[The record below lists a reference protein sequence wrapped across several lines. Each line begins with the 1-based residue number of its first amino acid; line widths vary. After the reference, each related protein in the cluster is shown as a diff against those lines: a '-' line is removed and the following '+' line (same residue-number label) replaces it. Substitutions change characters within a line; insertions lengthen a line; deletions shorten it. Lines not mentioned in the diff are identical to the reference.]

1 MVDIK
6 IVASHQRQ
14 EMAENL
20 RDTLG
25 LTNQDIFYD
34 ESTEAGNPYLPV
46 KQTWLLPH
54 EDGVTHRVVLNDDV
68 QVCSGF
74 KQIIEQMAQ
83 SHPDCAF
90 SLFTT
95 AFDGESYNNFIIGLE
110 SPYIHHVWSMWG
122 CAILLP
128 IGIVEECFN
137 YIDAVFGEDALES
150 HGILSYLKQKQIP
163 VLSTIPV
170 TVQHIGDDSLYDP
183 SLPVRRTA
191 RFEENP
197 TADWTSTQI
206 ENPPVLEW
214 FKPRQTGKVEN
225 RTDRILNILRGVNID
240 E

>member
-1 MVDIK
+1 M
-6 IVASHQRQ
+6 
-14 EMAENL
+14 ENL
-20 RDTLG
+20 REALG
-25 LTNQDIFYD
+25 LTDQDIFYD
-34 ESTEAGNPYLPV
+34 ERTETGNPYLAV

-54 EDGVTHRVVLNDDV
+54 EEGVTHRVVLNDDV
-68 QVCSGF
+68 QVCNGF
-74 KQIIEQMAQ
+74 KQIIEQMTQ

-90 SLFTT
+90 SLFTM
-95 AFDGESYNNFIIGLE
+95 AFDGESYNDFISGMD
-110 SPYIHHVWSMWG
+110 SPYIHHDWSMWG

-150 HGILSYLKQKQIP
+150 QGILSFLKHKQIP

-183 SLPVRRTA
+183 SLPVRRTT

-225 RTDRILNILRGVNID
+225 RTDRILNILRGVNVD

>member
-6 IVASHQRQ
+6 IVASRQRQ

-20 RDTLG
+20 RDTLE
-25 LTNQDIFYD
+25 LTDQDIFYD
-34 ESTEAGNPYLPV
+34 ESSETGNPYLPV

-54 EDGVTHRVVLNDDV
+54 AEGMTHRVVLNDDV
-68 QVCSGF
+68 QVCNGF
-74 KQIIEQMAQ
+74 KQIIEQMTQ

-90 SLFTT
+90 SLFTM
-95 AFDGESYNNFIIGLE
+95 AFDGDCYNDFISGLD
-110 SPYIHHVWSMWG
+110 SPYIRHDWSMWG

-137 YIDAVFGEDALES
+137 YIDAVFGEDTLES
-150 HGILSYLKQKQIP
+150 HGILSFLKHKQIP
-163 VLSTIPV
+163 VLSTIPI

-183 SLPVRRTA
+183 SLPVRRSS

-225 RTDRILNILRGVNID
+225 RTDRILNILRGVNVD

>member
-6 IVASHQRQ
+6 IVASRQRQ
-14 EMAENL
+14 EMVENL
-20 RDTLG
+20 RDTLE
-25 LTNQDIFYD
+25 LTDQDVFYD
-34 ESTEAGNPYLPV
+34 ESSETGNPYLPV

-54 EDGVTHRVVLNDDV
+54 ADGVTHRVVLNDDV

-90 SLFTT
+90 SLFTM
-95 AFDGESYNNFIIGLE
+95 AFDGESYNDFISGLD
-110 SPYIHHVWSMWG
+110 SPYIRHDWSMWG

-150 HGILSYLKQKQIP
+150 FGILSFLRHKQIP

-170 TVQHIGDDSLYDP
+170 TIQHVGDESLFDP
-183 SLPVRRTA
+183 NLPVRRTT

-197 TADWTSTQI
+197 TADWRSAKI

-214 FKPRQTGKVEN
+214 FKPRQIGKAED
-225 RTDRILNILRGVNID
+225 RIDRILNILKGVNVD

>member
-214 FKPRQTGKVEN
+214 FKPRQTGKVED
-225 RTDRILNILRGVNID
+225 RTDRILNILRGVNVD

>member
-6 IVASHQRQ
+6 IVASRHRQ

-20 RDTLG
+20 RDTLE
-25 LTNQDIFYD
+25 LTDQDIFYD
-34 ESTEAGNPYLPV
+34 ESTETGNPYLPV

-54 EDGVTHRVVLNDDV
+54 EEEVTHRVVLNDDV
-68 QVCSGF
+68 QVCRGF

-83 SHPDCAF
+83 SHPECAF
-90 SLFTT
+90 SLFTM
-95 AFDGESYNNFIIGLE
+95 AFDGDCYNDFISGLD
-110 SPYIHHVWSMWG
+110 SPYIRHDWSMWG

-137 YIDAVFGEDALES
+137 YIDAVFSEDALES
-150 HGILSYLKQKQIP
+150 HGILSFLKHKQIP
-163 VLSTIPV
+163 VLSTIPI

-183 SLPVRRTA
+183 GLPVRRSS

-225 RTDRILNILRGVNID
+225 RADRILNILRGVNVD

>member
-6 IVASHQRQ
+6 IVASRQRQ
-14 EMAENL
+14 EMVENL
-20 RDTLG
+20 RDALE
-25 LTNQDIFYD
+25 LTDQDIFYD
-34 ESTEAGNPYLPV
+34 ESAETGNPYLPV

-54 EDGVTHRVVLNDDV
+54 EEGVTHRVVLNDDV
-68 QVCSGF
+68 QVCNGF
-74 KQIIEQMAQ
+74 KQIIEQMTQ

-90 SLFTT
+90 SLFTM
-95 AFDGESYNNFIIGLE
+95 AFDGDCYNDFISGLD
-110 SPYIHHVWSMWG
+110 SPYIRHDWSMWG

-137 YIDAVFGEDALES
+137 YIEAVFGEDALES
-150 HGILSYLKQKQIP
+150 HGILSFLKHKQIP

-183 SLPVRRTA
+183 SLPVRRSSL
-191 RFEENP
+191 FEENP

-225 RTDRILNILRGVNID
+225 RTDRILNILRGVNVD

>member
-6 IVASHQRQ
+6 IVASHQRE
-14 EMAENL
+14 EMVENL
-20 RDTLG
+20 REALG
-25 LTNQDIFYD
+25 LTDQDIFYD
-34 ESTEAGNPYLPV
+34 ERTETGNPYLAV

-54 EDGVTHRVVLNDDV
+54 EEGVTHRVVLNDDV
-68 QVCSGF
+68 QVCNGF

-90 SLFTT
+90 SLFTM
-95 AFDGESYNNFIIGLE
+95 AFDGDCYNDFISGLD
-110 SPYIHHVWSMWG
+110 SPYIRHDWSMWG

-128 IGIVEECFN
+128 IGIVEECFS
-137 YIDAVFGEDALES
+137 YIDTVFGNDALES
-150 HGILSYLKQKQIP
+150 FGILSFLRHKQIP
-163 VLSTIPV
+163 VLSTIPI

-183 SLPVRRTA
+183 SLPVRRTT

-225 RTDRILNILRGVNID
+225 RTDRILNILRGVNVD

>member
-6 IVASHQRQ
+6 IVASRQRQ

-20 RDTLG
+20 RDTLE
-25 LTNQDIFYD
+25 LTDQDIFYD
-34 ESTEAGNPYLPV
+34 ESSETGNPYLPV

-54 EDGVTHRVVLNDDV
+54 AEGMTHRVVLNDDV
-68 QVCSGF
+68 QVCNGF
-74 KQIIEQMAQ
+74 KQIIEQMTQ

-90 SLFTT
+90 SLFTM
-95 AFDGESYNNFIIGLE
+95 AFDGDCYNDFISGLD
-110 SPYIHHVWSMWG
+110 SPYIRHDWSMWG

-150 HGILSYLKQKQIP
+150 FGILSFLRHKQIP

-170 TVQHIGDDSLYDP
+170 TIQHIGDESLFDP
-183 SLPVRRTA
+183 NLPVRRTT

-197 TADWTSTQI
+197 TADCTSTQI

-225 RTDRILNILRGVNID
+225 RTDRILNILRGVNVD

>member
-6 IVASHQRQ
+6 IVASRQRQ
-14 EMAENL
+14 EMAETL
-20 RDTLG
+20 RDTLE
-25 LTNQDIFYD
+25 LTDQDIFYD
-34 ESTEAGNPYLPV
+34 ESTETGNPYLPV

-54 EDGVTHRVVLNDDV
+54 AEGVTHRVVLNDDV
-68 QVCSGF
+68 QVCTGF

-95 AFDGESYNNFIIGLE
+95 AFDGDSYNDFISGLE
-110 SPYIHHVWSMWG
+110 SPYIRHDWSMWG

-128 IGIVEECFN
+128 IGIVEDCFN
-137 YIDAVFGEDALES
+137 YIDTVFRQDVYDS
-150 HGILSYLKQKQIP
+150 HGILSFLKQRQIP
-163 VLSTIPV
+163 ILSTIPV

-183 SLPVRRTA
+183 SLPVRRTT

-225 RTDRILNILRGVNID
+225 RTDRILNILRGVNVD

>member
-6 IVASHQRQ
+6 IVASRQRE

-20 RDTLG
+20 RDTLE
-25 LTNQDIFYD
+25 LTDQDIFYD
-34 ESTEAGNPYLPV
+34 ESTETGNPYLPV

-54 EDGVTHRVVLNDDV
+54 EEGVTHRVVLNDDV
-68 QVCSGF
+68 QVCNGF
-74 KQIIEQMAQ
+74 KQIIEQMTQ

-90 SLFTT
+90 SLFTM
-95 AFDGESYNNFIIGLE
+95 AFDGDCYDDFISGLD
-110 SPYIHHVWSMWG
+110 SPYIRHDWSMWG

-137 YIDAVFGEDALES
+137 YIEAVFGEGVLES
-150 HGILSYLKQKQIP
+150 HGILSFLKHKQIP
-163 VLSTIPV
+163 VLSTIPI

-183 SLPVRRTA
+183 SLPVRRSS

-197 TADWTSTQI
+197 TADWTSTKV
-206 ENPPVLEW
+206 EDPPVLEW
-214 FKPRQTGKVEN
+214 FKPRQTGKVED
-225 RTDRILNILRGVNID
+225 RTDRILNILRGVNVD

>member
-6 IVASHQRQ
+6 IVASRQRQ
-14 EMAENL
+14 EMVENL
-20 RDTLG
+20 RDALE
-25 LTNQDIFYD
+25 LTDQDIFYD
-34 ESTEAGNPYLPV
+34 ESAETGNPYLPV

-54 EDGVTHRVVLNDDV
+54 EEGATHRVVLNDDV

-90 SLFTT
+90 SLFTM
-95 AFDGESYNNFIIGLE
+95 AFDGESYNDFISGLD
-110 SPYIHHVWSMWG
+110 SPYIRHDWSMWG

-150 HGILSYLKQKQIP
+150 FGILSFLRHKQIP

-170 TVQHIGDDSLYDP
+170 TIQHIGDESLFDP
-183 SLPVRRTA
+183 NLPVRRTT

-197 TADWTSTQI
+197 TADWTSTKV
-206 ENPPVLEW
+206 EDPPVLEW
-214 FKPRQTGKVEN
+214 FKPRQTGKVED
-225 RTDRILNILRGVNID
+225 RTDRILNILRGVNVD

>member
-6 IVASHQRQ
+6 IVASRQRQ

-20 RDTLG
+20 RDTLE
-25 LTNQDIFYD
+25 LTDQDIFYD
-34 ESTEAGNPYLPV
+34 ESSETGNPYLPV

-54 EDGVTHRVVLNDDV
+54 EEGATHRVVLNDDV
-68 QVCSGF
+68 QVCNGF
-74 KQIIEQMAQ
+74 KQIIEQMTQ

-90 SLFTT
+90 SLFTM
-95 AFDGESYNNFIIGLE
+95 AFDGDCYNDFISGLD
-110 SPYIHHVWSMWG
+110 SPYIRHDWSMWG

>member
-6 IVASHQRQ
+6 IVASRQRQ
-14 EMAENL
+14 EMVENL
-20 RDTLG
+20 RDALE
-25 LTNQDIFYD
+25 LTDQDIFYD
-34 ESTEAGNPYLPV
+34 ESAETGNPYLPV

-54 EDGVTHRVVLNDDV
+54 EEGVTHRVVLNDDV
-68 QVCSGF
+68 QVCNGF
-74 KQIIEQMAQ
+74 KQIIEQITQ

-90 SLFTT
+90 SLFTM
-95 AFDGESYNNFIIGLE
+95 AFDGDCYNGFISGLD
-110 SPYIHHVWSMWG
+110 SPYIRHDWSMWG

-137 YIDAVFGEDALES
+137 YIEAVFGEDALES
-150 HGILSYLKQKQIP
+150 HGILSFLKHKQIP

-183 SLPVRRTA
+183 SLPVRRSS

-225 RTDRILNILRGVNID
+225 RTDRILNVLRGVNVD

>member
-6 IVASHQRQ
+6 IVASHQRE
-14 EMAENL
+14 EMVENL
-20 RDTLG
+20 REALG
-25 LTNQDIFYD
+25 LTDQDIFYD
-34 ESTEAGNPYLPV
+34 ERTETGNPYLAV

-54 EDGVTHRVVLNDDV
+54 EEGVTHRVVLNDDV
-68 QVCSGF
+68 QVCNGF
-74 KQIIEQMAQ
+74 KQIIEQMTQ

-90 SLFTT
+90 SLFTM
-95 AFDGESYNNFIIGLE
+95 AFDGESYNDFISGMD
-110 SPYIHHVWSMWG
+110 SPYIHHDWSMWG

-150 HGILSYLKQKQIP
+150 QGILSFLKHKQIP

-183 SLPVRRTA
+183 SLPVRRTT
-191 RFEENP
+191 RFEEKP
-197 TADWTSTQI
+197 TADWTSTKI

-214 FKPRQTGKVEN
+214 FKPRQIGKVEN
-225 RTDRILNILRGVNID
+225 RTDRILNILKGVDVN

>member
-6 IVASHQRQ
+6 IVASRQRQ

-20 RDTLG
+20 RDALE
-25 LTNQDIFYD
+25 LTDQDIFYD
-34 ESTEAGNPYLPV
+34 ESAETGNPYLPV

-54 EDGVTHRVVLNDDV
+54 EEGVTHRVVLNDDV
-68 QVCSGF
+68 QVCNGF
-74 KQIIEQMAQ
+74 KQIIEQMTQ

-90 SLFTT
+90 SLFTM
-95 AFDGESYNNFIIGLE
+95 AFDGDCYDDFISGLD
-110 SPYIHHVWSMWG
+110 SPYIRHDWSMWG

-137 YIDAVFGEDALES
+137 YIEAVFGEGVLES
-150 HGILSYLKQKQIP
+150 HGILSFLKHKQIP
-163 VLSTIPV
+163 VLSTIPI

-183 SLPVRRTA
+183 SLPVRRSS

-197 TADWTSTQI
+197 TADWTSTKV
-206 ENPPVLEW
+206 EDPPVLEW

-225 RTDRILNILRGVNID
+225 RTDRILNILRGVNVD

>member
-6 IVASHQRQ
+6 IVASRQRQ

-20 RDTLG
+20 RDTLE
-25 LTNQDIFYD
+25 LTDQDVFYD
-34 ESTEAGNPYLPV
+34 ESSETGNPYLPV

-54 EDGVTHRVVLNDDV
+54 ADGVTHRVVLNDDV

-90 SLFTT
+90 SLFTM
-95 AFDGESYNNFIIGLE
+95 AFDGESYNDFISGLD
-110 SPYIHHVWSMWG
+110 SPYIRHDWSMWG

-150 HGILSYLKQKQIP
+150 FGILSFLRHKQIP

-170 TVQHIGDDSLYDP
+170 TIQHVGDESLFDP
-183 SLPVRRTA
+183 NLPVRRTT

-197 TADWTSTQI
+197 TADWRSAKI

-214 FKPRQTGKVEN
+214 FKPRQIGKAED
-225 RTDRILNILRGVNID
+225 RIDRILNILKGVNVD

>member
-6 IVASHQRQ
+6 IVASHQRE
-14 EMAENL
+14 EMVENL
-20 RDTLG
+20 REALG
-25 LTNQDIFYD
+25 LTDQDIFYD
-34 ESTEAGNPYLPV
+34 ERTETGNPYLAV

-54 EDGVTHRVVLNDDV
+54 EEGVTHRVVLNDDV
-68 QVCSGF
+68 QVCNGF
-74 KQIIEQMAQ
+74 KQIIEQMTQ

-90 SLFTT
+90 SLFTM
-95 AFDGESYNNFIIGLE
+95 AFDGDCYNDFISGLD
-110 SPYIHHVWSMWG
+110 SPYIRHDWSMWG

-137 YIDAVFGEDALES
+137 YIEAVFGEDALES
-150 HGILSYLKQKQIP
+150 HGILSFLKHKQIP

-183 SLPVRRTA
+183 SLPVRRTT

-225 RTDRILNILRGVNID
+225 RTDRILNILRGVNVD

>member
-6 IVASHQRQ
+6 IVASRQRQ

-20 RDTLG
+20 RDTLE
-25 LTNQDIFYD
+25 LTDQDIFYD
-34 ESTEAGNPYLPV
+34 KSTETGNPYLAV
-46 KQTWLLPH
+46 KQTWLLHH
-54 EDGVTHRVVLNDDV
+54 EEGVTHRVVLNDNV

-90 SLFTT
+90 SLFTM
-95 AFDGESYNNFIIGLE
+95 AFDGESYNDFISGLE
-110 SPYIHHVWSMWG
+110 SPYIYHDWSMWG

-128 IGIVEECFN
+128 IGIVEECCN
-137 YIDAVFGEDALES
+137 YIDTVFGNDALES
-150 HGILSYLKQKQIP
+150 FGILSFLRHKQIP

-170 TVQHIGDDSLYDP
+170 TIQHIGDESLFDP
-183 SLPVRRTA
+183 NIPVRRTT

-197 TADWTSTQI
+197 TADWRSAKI

-214 FKPRQTGKVEN
+214 FKPRQIVKAED
-225 RTDRILNILRGVNID
+225 RTDRILNILKGVNVD

>member
-6 IVASHQRQ
+6 IVASRQRQ
-14 EMAENL
+14 EMVENL
-20 RDTLG
+20 RDTLE
-25 LTNQDIFYD
+25 LTDQDVFYD
-34 ESTEAGNPYLPV
+34 ESSETGNPYLPV

-54 EDGVTHRVVLNDDV
+54 ADGVTHRFVLNDDV

-90 SLFTT
+90 SLFTM
-95 AFDGESYNNFIIGLE
+95 AFDGESYNDFISGLE
-110 SPYIHHVWSMWG
+110 SPYIRHDWSMWG

-128 IGIVEECFN
+128 IDLVEECFN
-137 YIDAVFGEDALES
+137 YIDSVFGTDALES
-150 HGILSYLKQKQIP
+150 HGILSFLKHKQIP

-170 TVQHIGDDSLYDP
+170 TVQHIGDDSLYDS
-183 SLPVRRTA
+183 SLPIRRTT

-197 TADWTSTQI
+197 TTDWTSTKI
-206 ENPPVLEW
+206 ENPPSLEW
-214 FKPRQTGKVEN
+214 FKPRQIGKVED
-225 RTDRILNILRGVNID
+225 RTDRILNILRGVNVD

>member
-225 RTDRILNILRGVNID
+225 RTDRILNILRGVNVD

>member
-6 IVASHQRQ
+6 IVASRQRQ

-20 RDTLG
+20 RDALE
-25 LTNQDIFYD
+25 LTDQDIFYD
-34 ESTEAGNPYLPV
+34 ERTETGNPYLPV

-54 EDGVTHRVVLNDDV
+54 EEEVTHRVVLNDDV

-90 SLFTT
+90 SLFTM
-95 AFDGESYNNFIIGLE
+95 AFDGDCYNDFISGLD
-110 SPYIHHVWSMWG
+110 SPYIRHDWSMWG

-137 YIDAVFGEDALES
+137 YIEAVFGEGVLES
-150 HGILSYLKQKQIP
+150 HGILSFLKHKQIP
-163 VLSTIPV
+163 VLSTIPI

-183 SLPVRRTA
+183 SLPVRRSS

-197 TADWTSTQI
+197 TADWTSTKV
-206 ENPPVLEW
+206 EDPPVLEW
-214 FKPRQTGKVEN
+214 FKTRQTGKVEN
-225 RTDRILNILRGVNID
+225 RTDRILNILRGVNVD

>member
-128 IGIVEECFN
+128 IGIVEECFS
-137 YIDAVFGEDALES
+137 YIDTVFGNDALES
-150 HGILSYLKQKQIP
+150 FGILSFLRHKQIP

-170 TVQHIGDDSLYDP
+170 TIQHVGDESLFDP
-183 SLPVRRTA
+183 NLPVRRTT

-197 TADWTSTQI
+197 TADWTSTKV
-206 ENPPVLEW
+206 EDPPVLEW
-214 FKPRQTGKVEN
+214 FKPRQTGKAED
-225 RTDRILNILRGVNID
+225 RIDRILNILKGVNVD

>member
-6 IVASHQRQ
+6 IVASRQRQ

-20 RDTLG
+20 RDTLE
-25 LTNQDIFYD
+25 LTDQDVFYD
-34 ESTEAGNPYLPV
+34 ESSETGNPYLPV

-54 EDGVTHRVVLNDDV
+54 EEGATHRVVLNDDV
-68 QVCSGF
+68 QVCNGF

-90 SLFTT
+90 SLFTM
-95 AFDGESYNNFIIGLE
+95 AFDGDCYNDFISGLD
-110 SPYIHHVWSMWG
+110 SPYIRHDWSMWG

-128 IGIVEECFN
+128 IGIVEECFS
-137 YIDAVFGEDALES
+137 YIDTVFGNDALES
-150 HGILSYLKQKQIP
+150 FGILSFLRHKQIP

-170 TVQHIGDDSLYDP
+170 TIQHIGDESLFDP
-183 SLPVRRTA
+183 NLPVRRTT

-197 TADWTSTQI
+197 TADWTSTKV
-206 ENPPVLEW
+206 EDPPVLEW

-225 RTDRILNILRGVNID
+225 LTDRILNILRGVNVD

>member
-110 SPYIHHVWSMWG
+110 SPYIHHDWSMWG

-197 TADWTSTQI
+197 TADWTSTKV
-206 ENPPVLEW
+206 EDPPVLEW
-214 FKPRQTGKVEN
+214 FKPRQTGKVED
-225 RTDRILNILRGVNID
+225 RTDRILNILRGVNVD

>member
-6 IVASHQRQ
+6 IVASRQRQ

-20 RDTLG
+20 RDTLE
-25 LTNQDIFYD
+25 LTDQDIFYD
-34 ESTEAGNPYLPV
+34 ESAETGNPYLPV

-54 EDGVTHRVVLNDDV
+54 EEGITHRVVLNDDV

-83 SHPDCAF
+83 SHPDCAI
-90 SLFTT
+90 SLFTMV
-95 AFDGESYNNFIIGLE
+95 FDGDCYNDFISGLE
-110 SPYIHHVWSMWG
+110 SPYIRHDWSMWG

-128 IGIVEECFN
+128 IGIVEECFS
-137 YIDAVFGEDALES
+137 YIDSVFGKDALES
-150 HGILSYLKQKQIP
+150 QGILSFLKHKQIP

-170 TVQHIGDDSLYDP
+170 TVQHIGDDSLFDP
-183 SLPVRRTA
+183 SLPVRRTT
-191 RFEENP
+191 RFKETP
-197 TADWTSTQI
+197 TADWTSTKV

-214 FKPRQTGKVEN
+214 FKPRQVGKVED
-225 RTDRILNILRGVNID
+225 RTDRILNILKGVNVD

>member
-6 IVASHQRQ
+6 IVASRQRQ

-20 RDTLG
+20 RDTLE
-25 LTNQDIFYD
+25 LTDQDVFYD
-34 ESTEAGNPYLPV
+34 ESSETGNPYLPV

-54 EDGVTHRVVLNDDV
+54 ADGVTHRVVLNDDV

-90 SLFTT
+90 SLFTM
-95 AFDGESYNNFIIGLE
+95 AFDGESYNDFISGLD
-110 SPYIHHVWSMWG
+110 SPYIRHDWSMWG

-137 YIDAVFGEDALES
+137 YIDTVFGNDALES
-150 HGILSYLKQKQIP
+150 FGILSFLRHKQIP

-170 TVQHIGDDSLYDP
+170 TIQHIGDESLFDP
-183 SLPVRRTA
+183 NLPVRRTT

-197 TADWTSTQI
+197 TADWTSTKV
-206 ENPPVLEW
+206 EDPPVLEW
-214 FKPRQTGKVEN
+214 FKPRQTGKVED
-225 RTDRILNILRGVNID
+225 RTDRILSILRGVNVD

>member
-6 IVASHQRQ
+6 IVASRQRQ

-25 LTNQDIFYD
+25 LTDQDIFYD
-34 ESTEAGNPYLPV
+34 DLAETGNPYLAV
-46 KQTWLLPH
+46 KQTWLFSH
-54 EDGVTHRVVLNDDV
+54 EEGVTHRVVLNDDV
-68 QVCSGF
+68 QVCNGF

-90 SLFTT
+90 SLFTM
-95 AFDGESYNNFIIGLE
+95 AFDSEVYNDFINGLE
-110 SPYIHHVWSMWG
+110 SPYIQHDWSMWG

-137 YIDAVFGEDALES
+137 YIDTVFGEETLES
-150 HGILSYLKQKQIP
+150 HGILSFLRYKQIP

-170 TVQHIGDDSLYDP
+170 TIQHIGDDSLHDS
-183 SLPVRRTA
+183 SLHIRRTT

-197 TADWTSTQI
+197 TADWTSARI
-206 ENPPVLEW
+206 ETPPELEW
-214 FKPRQTGKVEN
+214 FKPRQIGKVED
-225 RTDRILNILRGVNID
+225 RTNRILNILRGVNVD

>member
-110 SPYIHHVWSMWG
+110 SPYIHHDWSMWG

>member
-6 IVASHQRQ
+6 IVASRQRQ
-14 EMAENL
+14 EMVENL
-20 RDTLG
+20 RDALE
-25 LTNQDIFYD
+25 LTDQDIFYD
-34 ESTEAGNPYLPV
+34 ESAETGNPYLPV

-54 EDGVTHRVVLNDDV
+54 EEGVTHRVVLNDDV
-68 QVCSGF
+68 QVCNGF

-90 SLFTT
+90 SLFTM
-95 AFDGESYNNFIIGLE
+95 AFDGDCYNDFISGLD
-110 SPYIHHVWSMWG
+110 SPYIRHDWSMWG

-128 IGIVEECFN
+128 IGIVEECFS
-137 YIDAVFGEDALES
+137 YIDTVFGNDALES
-150 HGILSYLKQKQIP
+150 FGILSFLRHKQIP
-163 VLSTIPV
+163 VLSTIPI

-183 SLPVRRTA
+183 SLPVRRSS

-197 TADWTSTQI
+197 TADWTSTKV
-206 ENPPVLEW
+206 EDPPVLEW

-225 RTDRILNILRGVNID
+225 RTDRILNILRGVNVD

>member
-110 SPYIHHVWSMWG
+110 SPYIHHDWSMWG

-225 RTDRILNILRGVNID
+225 RTDRILNILRGVNVD

>member
-197 TADWTSTQI
+197 TADWTSTKV
-206 ENPPVLEW
+206 EDPPVLEW